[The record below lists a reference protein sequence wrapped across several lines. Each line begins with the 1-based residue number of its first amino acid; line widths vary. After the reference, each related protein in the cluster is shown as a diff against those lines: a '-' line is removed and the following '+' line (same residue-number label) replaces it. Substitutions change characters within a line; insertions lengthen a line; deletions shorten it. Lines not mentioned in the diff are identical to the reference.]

1 MITPHNRFDG
11 NMESNGPANKMTV
24 GDHVF
29 NEGYDTGEKSIMEL
43 LSANELLVN
52 KYTEQLTNHFGSML
66 ANLPESL
73 QESFINSIRVF
84 DDNHDVMYKSMVAAY
99 DGRTN
104 SNPLGLGSNGT
115 AIA

>member
-1 MITPHNRFDG
+1 MVTPHNSFDG
-11 NMESNGPANKMTV
+11 NMEGHNAANGMTV

-29 NEGYDTGEKSIMEL
+29 NEGYDTGESSIMEL
-43 LSANELLVN
+43 LSANEQLVS
-52 KYTEQLTNHFGSML
+52 KYTEQLCNHFGSVL
-66 ANLPESL
+66 AGLPEAM

-84 DDNHDVMYKSMVAAY
+84 DDNNDVVYKSMVAAY

-104 SNPLGLGSNGT
+104 PLGLSSNGT

>member
-1 MITPHNRFDG
+1 MVPHNRFDG
-11 NMESNGPANKMTV
+11 NVESNDAANNMTV

-52 KYTEQLTNHFGSML
+52 KYTEQLTSHFGNLL
-66 ANLPESL
+66 ASLPESL

-84 DDNHDVMYKSMVAAY
+84 DDNNDVMYKSMVSAY
-99 DGRTN
+99 DSRSN
-104 SNPLGLGSNGT
+104 NANPLNLGSNGT